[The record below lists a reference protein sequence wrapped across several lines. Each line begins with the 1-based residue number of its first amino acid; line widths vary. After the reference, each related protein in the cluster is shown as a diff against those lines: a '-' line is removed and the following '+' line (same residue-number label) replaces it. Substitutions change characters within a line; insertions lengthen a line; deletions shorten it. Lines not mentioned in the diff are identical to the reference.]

1 MEVKVFPIETLREFS
16 TRVFLH
22 FGVPEKDAI
31 QAADV
36 LACADLRGIDSH
48 GVARLHSYFDML
60 SLGRINPK
68 PEIKVLRSTLST
80 ATVDGDNGLGLV
92 VGPQGNQIAMEMAAK
107 SGSGW
112 VSILNTNHFGIA
124 GYYVLKALEHDLIG
138 WAMTN
143 STKLV
148 APLWG
153 AERML
158 GTNPIAIAFPGK
170 EEPPIVIDMATSAAA
185 YGKIEMARRSGDTIP
200 YGWGID
206 SQGRVTTNPDDM
218 VTGGALLPLGSDRER
233 GGHKGYALAMMVDI
247 LSCVLSGANWGPF
260 APPFALRQE
269 IPQRTVGKGIGH
281 FFGAMRIDGF
291 INVDTFKCQIDDYIR
306 VFRATKPAPGTNGPL
321 IPGDPERESE
331 QLRRKSG
338 VPLIL
343 PVVEELQDISA
354 RTGILLDLDQA
365 QTRAVPKDTF

>member
-1 MEVKVFPIETLREFS
+1 MAEVEIRIFPIETLREFCA
-16 TRVFLH
+16 RMFLH
-22 FGVPEKDAI
+22 FGVPRDDAT
-31 QAADV
+31 QAAEV
-36 LACADLRGIDSH
+36 LAAADLRGIDSH
-48 GVARLHSYFDML
+48 GVARLHTYFDML
-60 SLGRINPK
+60 TLGRINPK
-68 PEIKVLRSTLST
+68 PKIRIVRSTPST
-80 ATVDGDNGLGLV
+80 ANVDGDNGLGLV
-92 VGPQGNQIAMEMAAK
+92 VGPQANRIAMDMAEK
-107 SGSGW
+107 CGSGW
-112 VSILNTNHFGIA
+112 VSVCNTNHFGIA
-124 GYYVLKALEHDLIG
+124 GYYVLQALKRDLIG

-170 EEPPIVIDMATSAAA
+170 KEPPIVIDMATSATA
-185 YGKIEMARRSGDTIP
+185 YGKIEIARRRGEPIPEGWAIDCEGGDTK
-200 YGWGID
+200 
-206 SQGRVTTNPDDM
+206 NPEEM
-218 VTGGALLPLGSDRER
+218 IAGGAMLPLGSERER

-269 IPQRTVGKGIGH
+269 IPKRSVGKGIGH

-291 INVDTFKCQIDDYIR
+291 IDSEEFKKQIDEYIR

-321 IPGDPERESE
+321 IPGDPEREAE
-331 QLRRKSG
+331 RDRQKNG

-343 PVVEELQDISA
+343 PVIEELRDISQK
-354 RTGILLDLDQA
+354 TG
-365 QTRAVPKDTF
+365 VPLE

>member
-1 MEVKVFPIETLREFS
+1 MAEVESKIFPIERLRQFCI
-16 TRVFLH
+16 RVFLH
-22 FGVPEKDAI
+22 FGVPKNDAE

-48 GVARLHSYFDML
+48 GVARMYSYFGML
-60 SLGRINPK
+60 GEGHINPNPK
-68 PEIKVLRSTLST
+68 IKIVRSTAST

-92 VGPQGNQIAMEMAAK
+92 VGPQANRIAMDMAEKA
-107 SGSGW
+107 GSGW
-112 VSILNTNHFGIA
+112 VGVRNTNHFGIA
-124 GYYVLKALEHDLIG
+124 GYYALKALERDLIG

-158 GTNPIAIAFPGK
+158 GTNPIAIAFPAK
-170 EEPPIVIDMATSAAA
+170 EELPIVIDMATSAAA
-185 YGKIEMARRSGDTIP
+185 YGKIEIARRRGEPIP
-200 YGWGID
+200 TGWAID
-206 SQGRVTTNPDDM
+206 REGRDTTNPNEM
-218 VTGGALLPLGSDRER
+218 IEGGAMLPLGSERER

-247 LSCVLSGANWGPF
+247 LCGPLSGANWGPF

-269 IPQRTVGKGIGH
+269 IPKRSVGKGVGH

-291 INVDTFKCQIDDYIR
+291 IDADEFKRQIDEYIR
-306 VFRATKPAPGTNGPL
+306 VFRATKPAPGTKGPL
-321 IPGDPERESE
+321 IPGDPEREAE
-331 QLRRKSG
+331 QMRRKNG

-343 PVVEELQDISA
+343 PVVEDLRDISKK
-354 RTGILLDLDQA
+354 TGI
-365 QTRAVPKDTF
+365 PFE